1 MEKRLQKNF
10 YNIIMVA
17 VPISL
22 LVIWEIA
29 GRRGAINTVAMPVP
43 TKIWE
48 VFRKLVESG
57 KLQKHLFVSFKRVI
71 SGFIYGSLAGV
82 TVGILMG
89 QFKIINKAFTVF
101 VGVLRPIPLIGW
113 TPLFI
118 IWFGLGETSK
128 VVTIVVSVFWSLL
141 INTIDGFHQIDKN
154 YLEVCQVFEKS
165 KLDNIFHVVIP
176 SIFPSIFT
184 GLRLGISNAWR
195 GVVAAEMIAATAGIG
210 YMISSARELFKT
222 EELMV
227 GLLSIGL
234 ICLFLDALIL
244 AVQKLIFRWKG

>member
-1 MEKRLQKNF
+1 MDKRVRNIVYNF
-10 YNIIMVA
+10 IMIA
-17 VPISL
+17 VPLAL
-22 LVIWEIA
+22 LIFWEIE
-29 GRRGAINTVAMPVP
+29 GRRGAINTTALPIP
-43 TKIWE
+43 SEIGE
-48 VFRKLVESG
+48 VCKKLIVSG
-57 KLQKHLFVSFKRVI
+57 KLQKHLMVSFHRVI

-82 TVGILMG
+82 IIGILMG
-89 QFKIINKAFTVF
+89 QFKIINKALTVF

-118 IWFGLGETSK
+118 IWFGLGEASK

-141 INTIDGFHQIDKN
+141 INTIDGFRQIDKN
-154 YLEVCQVFEKS
+154 YLEVSQSFGKS
-165 KLDNIFHVVIP
+165 RLDNIFHVVIP
-176 SIFPSIFT
+176 TIFPSIFT

-222 EELMV
+222 GELMV

-234 ICLFLDALIL
+234 ICLFLDAVILLI
-244 AVQKLIFRWKG
+244 QKVIFRWKE